1 MNNNNKIKF
10 HKTLLHEAISIIKT
24 PIIIALL
31 VTTVRY
37 ILELLGISENIIFII
52 GLLWLT
58 LGFSIYWGIKLSD
71 TKSPFIL
78 LLLCLAFFS
87 PLSRIPVA
95 ILWWVDNK
103 WKIGTHYGLYFNSFE
118 QALFNQIIYGS
129 LIQLIP
135 GFILGSI
142 TIAIM
147 QKQHNKK
154 HKNG

>member
-1 MNNNNKIKF
+1 MNNKRIKF

-31 VTTVRY
+31 VTIVRY

-71 TKSPFIL
+71 TKTPFIL
-78 LLLCLAFFS
+78 LLLCLTIFS

-103 WKIGTHYGLYFNSFE
+103 WEIGTHYGLYFNSFE

-135 GFILGSI
+135 GFTLGAI